1 MKKYLLP
8 IVALALA
15 VTSCDFLDTT
25 PQSKLAPENYFRNEN
40 DMKLFSNS
48 FYSSLFANT
57 PYDDQSDLNFTKGSL
72 SDELMGYTRI
82 VPSGTGISGWD
93 WKVLRKINTMLGNM
107 DKCSDEAVVKEY
119 TALAKFFRAKF
130 YFEKVK
136 QFGDVP
142 WYEKEPG
149 STDEDLYKPR
159 DSRELVMSNMLK
171 DIDEAIEDR
180 KSVGRERVC

>member
-1 MKKYLLP
+1 MDIP
-8 IVALALA
+8 
-15 VTSCDFLDTT
+15 
-25 PQSKLAPENYFRNEN
+25 AP
-40 DMKLFSNS
+40 
-48 FYSSLFANT
+48 
-57 PYDDQSDLNFTKGSL
+57 L
-72 SDELMGYTRI
+72 S
-82 VPSGTGISGWD
+82 
-93 WKVLRKINTMLGNM
+93 
-107 DKCSDEAVVKEY
+107 KCSDEAVVKEY

-171 DIDEAIEDR
+171 DIDEAIEGLPDGVSTYRVNKWAAYMLKAQFCLFEGTYR
-180 KSVGRERVC
+180 KYHIVLILRSTFQSQPLIPVPDGTMRV